1 MRLPIFCL
9 AALGVA
15 ACMNHASPVDKSIES
30 TFPFATAKAAAPP
43 PQLHVVTFNTHM
55 EPGEKIAGALA
66 NDKATR
72 GADVI
77 ILEEVHRE
85 GPGCSGACAVA
96 KALGMY
102 SVYAPGHV
110 NGKGTDGVAVLARV
124 PITASDVIELP
135 HYNVVV
141 NGGRRIAL
149 VAKLA
154 PMAPGQQPITVYG
167 VHLENR
173 LTVKQRRHQMA
184 PIVERAERESGPV
197 IIAGDL
203 NTSPF
208 TWLCHLIPILTTTQD
223 DRMEEFVRGH
233 GFQTPVA
240 ESGPTSRF
248 LAMKLDA
255 IYTRGF
261 ATRAFATA
269 DASNVSDHLALWAKL
284 VPL

>member
-1 MRLPIFCL
+1 
-9 AALGVA
+9 
-15 ACMNHASPVDKSIES
+15 
-30 TFPFATAKAAAPP
+30 
-43 PQLHVVTFNTHM
+43 M
-55 EPGEKIAGALA
+55 EPGDKIARALA

-72 GADVI
+72 GADII

-96 KALGMY
+96 HALGMY

-110 NGKGTDGVAVLARV
+110 NGKGTDGVAVLSRV
-124 PITASDVIELP
+124 PITSADVIELP

-141 NGGRRIAL
+141 NGGRRIAV

-154 PMAPGQQPITVYG
+154 PMAPGEQPITIYG

-173 LTVKQRRHQMA
+173 LTVKQRRHQME
-184 PIVERAERESGPV
+184 PIVERAERETGPV

-208 TWLCHLIPILTTTQD
+208 TWLCHVIPILTTTQD
-223 DRMEEFVRGH
+223 DRMEEFVRSH
-233 GFQTPVA
+233 GFATPVA

-261 ATRAFATA
+261 ATRSFATA

>member
-1 MRLPIFCL
+1 
-9 AALGVA
+9 
-15 ACMNHASPVDKSIES
+15 MNHASPVDRSIES
-30 TFPFATAKAAAPP
+30 TFPVATIAAVTPP

-55 EPGEKIAGALA
+55 EPGDKIARALA

-77 ILEEVHRE
+77 VLEEVHRE

-96 KALGMY
+96 QALGMY
-102 SVYAPGHV
+102 GVYAPGHV
-110 NGKGTDGVAVLARV
+110 NGKGTDGVAVLSRV

-135 HYNVVV
+135 HYNVVF
-141 NGGRRIAL
+141 NGGRRVAL

-184 PIVERAERESGPV
+184 PIVERAERETGPV

-208 TWLCHLIPILTTTQD
+208 TWLCHVIPILTTTQD

-261 ATRAFATA
+261 QTRAFATA

-284 VPL
+284 VLL